1 MKKRHLYSDEGIV
14 NLLVTGFEP
23 FGLSDVNP
31 SEQAARAL
39 SGERLGRCV
48 VTSAIL
54 PVDMVRGPQ
63 MLLNVV
69 GEIKPDAVLCLGEAG
84 ARPAISIERIAV
96 NLLDFRIPDNSG
108 NQVMDI
114 PIDSGGPAAYF
125 ATLPVREMCEAI
137 KAAGVPVELSLT
149 AGSFLCNQV
158 MYTLLHTIA
167 RQNLPIQG
175 GFIHLPSLPEQAAKS
190 TQAIPSM
197 SLETSLRGLKVA
209 IAVL

>member
-1 MKKRHLYSDEGIV
+1 M
-14 NLLVTGFEP
+14 NLLITGFEP
-23 FGLSDVNP
+23 FGVSDVNP

-39 SGERLGRCV
+39 SGEKIGRCL
-48 VTSAIL
+48 VTSAVL

-63 MLLNVV
+63 MLLNVI

-84 ARPAISIERIAV
+84 NRAVISIERVAV

-125 ATLPVREMCEAI
+125 STLPVREMCDAV
-137 KAAGVPVELSLT
+137 KAVGVPAELSLT
-149 AGSFLCNQV
+149 AGTFLCNQV
-158 MYTLLHTIA
+158 MYTLLHTITL
-167 RQNLPIQG
+167 QKLFIQG
-175 GFIHLPSLPEQAAKS
+175 GFIHLPSLPEQAAKAS
-190 TQAIPSM
+190 QATPSM
-197 SLETSLRGLKVA
+197 SLETSLRGLRAA